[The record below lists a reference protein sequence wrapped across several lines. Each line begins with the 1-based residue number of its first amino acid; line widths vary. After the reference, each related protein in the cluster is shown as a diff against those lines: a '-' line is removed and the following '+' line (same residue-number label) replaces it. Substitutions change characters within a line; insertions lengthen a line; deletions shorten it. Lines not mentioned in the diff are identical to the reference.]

1 MKLACG
7 TEHPSTCRFGVL
19 QNVARRSSRKALD
32 VSTNR
37 STNRQDT
44 HVTVRLPASLV
55 ERIRS
60 RSPSRNL
67 SDGVRRVAGAGLVHT
82 KPVPQVVSAAKS
94 KPTAEELAGARDLVM
109 TMAERLGVTPEEA
122 LAMLDE
128 RRDAVFALLAGK
140 PSETDADAADVA
152 ELTRLFETNLVAAGA
167 PKGSATTTRAHALA
181 SEHLAAKRAA
191 RKGRR

>member
-1 MKLACG
+1 MTAPK
-7 TEHPSTCRFGVL
+7 
-19 QNVARRSSRKALD
+19 
-32 VSTNR
+32 R
-37 STNRQDT
+37 STERQDA

-82 KPVPQVVSAAKS
+82 RPVPQVVSAAKS

-128 RRDAVFALLAGK
+128 RRDAVLSLLAGK
-140 PSETDADAADVA
+140 PSETKPDPADAELA
-152 ELTRLFETNLVAAGA
+152 ELSKLFARDLRAAGKSQA
-167 PKGSATTTRAHALA
+167 DATALGA
-181 SEHLAAKRAA
+181 KYAAEHLANKR
-191 RKGRR
+191 RKEPSR

>member
-1 MKLACG
+1 MTAPK
-7 TEHPSTCRFGVL
+7 
-19 QNVARRSSRKALD
+19 RSPE
-32 VSTNR
+32 
-37 STNRQDT
+37 RQDA

-60 RSPSRNL
+60 RSETRNL

-82 KPVPQVVSAAKS
+82 RPVPQVVSAAKS

-128 RRDAVFALLAGK
+128 RRDAVLSLLAGK
-140 PSETDADAADVA
+140 PSEGDADAAEVA
-152 ELTRLFETNLVAAGA
+152 ELARLFETNLVAAGA
-167 PKGSATTTRAHALA
+167 PKGPETTAKAHRFAA
-181 SEHLAAKRAA
+181 DHHAAKRAA
-191 RKGRR
+191 RKDSSR